1 MTGENN
7 LATSAKAQSPSSD
20 PSTSAHKGDA
30 RFWTLALGSVGV
42 VFGDIGTSPLY
53 AFREALAQT
62 GEARMTVG
70 SVMGVTSL
78 ALWALFLVVT
88 VKYVFFLMRADNR
101 GEGGVL
107 SLAALAQS
115 AVGRRTPLIFFLA
128 CAGASL
134 FYGDAIITPAMSV
147 LSAIEGLRSIPSIS
161 AGVTLPVVLVASL
174 TILVVLFAVQSKGTS
189 GMGRYFGPICV
200 VWFMVIALLGV
211 THIVHAPAVAGALN
225 PVHAVR
231 FLAHHGVAGLFV
243 LGSVFLTVTGAEA
256 LYADMGHFGRWPI
269 QASWVGFVL
278 PALMLN
284 YLGQG
289 AFVLHLITEAH
300 GRAVQ
305 NGDWFFLMAP
315 EAYRAPLVVLA
326 TAATIIAAQAV
337 ITGAFSLTSQAI
349 QLGLLPRM
357 TVLRTSP
364 TQAGEIYMP
373 QINLMLCVGVILLIA
388 VFKTS
393 SDLAHAYGLAVTGT
407 MAVTTSLAFIV
418 VRRRWKWALWQALI
432 LIGPLFAIDMVF
444 LGANGLKI
452 LSGGFVPLIL
462 GGAVFILMATW
473 VRGTELISE
482 KVAAESVPL
491 EDMVPVFANS
501 SAYRAEGTAVFL
513 TSDPDLTPAAL
524 LHNLKHNR
532 VLHKNNLIVSIR
544 TADVPRVSEFER
556 ASIQKLSDDFSRIS
570 LTYGF
575 METPNVPKALA
586 DLRKKGISFD
596 IMSTSFFLGRRS
608 IVPSATSRLPRLL
621 NNAFIWMTRNAANP
635 TDFFHI
641 PAGRVVELG
650 GQLAI

>member
-161 AGVTLPVVLVASL
+161 AGVTLPVVLVSSL

-211 THIVHAPAVAGALN
+211 THIVHAPSVAGALN

-337 ITGAFSLTSQAI
+337 ISGAFSLTSQAI

-373 QINLMLCVGVILLIA
+373 QINLMLCIGVILLIA

-407 MAVTTSLAFIV
+407 MAVTTCLAFIV

-462 GGAVFILMATW
+462 GGAVFTLMATW

-556 ASIQKLSDDFSRIS
+556 ASIQKLSDDFTRIS

-586 DLRKKGISFD
+586 DLRKKGVSFD

-608 IVPSATSRLPRLL
+608 IVPSASSRLPRLL

>member
-1 MTGENN
+1 MTGENS
-7 LATSAKAQSPSSD
+7 LATSAKAQSPSPD

-62 GEARMTVG
+62 GETSISVG

-88 VKYVFFLMRADNR
+88 IKYVFFLMRADNR

-161 AGVTLPVVLVASL
+161 AGVTLPVVLVSSL

-200 VWFMVIALLGV
+200 IWFMVIALLGV
-211 THIVHAPAVAGALN
+211 THILHAPTVAGALN
-225 PVHAVR
+225 PVHALR
-231 FLAHHGVAGLFV
+231 FLTSHGMAGLFV

-289 AFVLHLITEAH
+289 AFVLNLIARAH
-300 GRAVQ
+300 GGAVQ

-315 EAYRAPLVVLA
+315 EAYRAPLVLLA

-337 ITGAFSLTSQAI
+337 ITGAFSLTHQAM

-357 TVLRTSP
+357 TILRTSP
-364 TQAGEIYMP
+364 TR
-373 QINLMLCVGVILLIA
+373 LV
-388 VFKTS
+388 K
-393 SDLAHAYGLAVTGT
+393 
-407 MAVTTSLAFIV
+407 
-418 VRRRWKWALWQALI
+418 
-432 LIGPLFAIDMVF
+432 
-444 LGANGLKI
+444 
-452 LSGGFVPLIL
+452 
-462 GGAVFILMATW
+462 
-473 VRGTELISE
+473 
-482 KVAAESVPL
+482 
-491 EDMVPVFANS
+491 
-501 SAYRAEGTAVFL
+501 
-513 TSDPDLTPAAL
+513 
-524 LHNLKHNR
+524 
-532 VLHKNNLIVSIR
+532 
-544 TADVPRVSEFER
+544 
-556 ASIQKLSDDFSRIS
+556 
-570 LTYGF
+570 
-575 METPNVPKALA
+575 
-586 DLRKKGISFD
+586 
-596 IMSTSFFLGRRS
+596 STCRRS
-608 IVPSATSRLPRLL
+608 T
-621 NNAFIWMTRNAANP
+621 
-635 TDFFHI
+635 
-641 PAGRVVELG
+641 
-650 GQLAI
+650 